1 MKMKVFECLKKIL
14 NSIEK
19 QEFEHREIEQKER
32 SRRVKLK
39 TILETRIKKVEIKS
53 STSQNNEEE
62 IEIWEFHF
70 ENGRNFQKKF
80 MKGSSDY
87 KVGDKVNLFVYSD
100 NIIRDM
106 RHANRLVLVWKR

>member
-39 TILETRIKKVEIKS
+39 TILETRIKKYKS
-53 STSQNNEEE
+53 QYQNYQKR
-62 IEIWEFHF
+62 
-70 ENGRNFQKKF
+70 ENKF
-80 MKGSSDY
+80 Y
-87 KVGDKVNLFVYSD
+87 QF
-100 NIIRDM
+100 R
-106 RHANRLVLVWKR
+106 

>member
-39 TILETRIKKVEIKS
+39 TILETRIKKLKLNLQLLKIMKKRLKFGNF
-53 STSQNNEEE
+53 TLKTEE
-62 IEIWEFHF
+62 IF
-70 ENGRNFQKKF
+70 KK
-80 MKGSSDY
+80 S
-87 KVGDKVNLFVYSD
+87 L
-100 NIIRDM
+100 
-106 RHANRLVLVWKR
+106 